1 MSARSFRS
9 VFMVASCAGA
19 ALGCYL
25 VSLRVASER
34 ASLEDVETK
43 IVLAQRDMRM
53 LQTEIG
59 TRGRLS
65 QLERWNAGAFA
76 LSAPSA
82 DQFLKG
88 SFELDRLEQP
98 QQKVDFHAPVVL
110 ASAPAP
116 AKQPSVGE
124 PATDDSGAVPPA
136 HVGMAAGALLHEA
149 SLKTETREVP
159 ARPVV
164 TLPQTTA
171 KPTGKP
177 ATAAKPA
184 SSKPVK
190 KPDLAAAQPIRE
202 HMAKERTATQSA
214 AAKVR
219 ARKGGDEPA
228 GKVAA
233 KTRETASPKF
243 AAKKSVDKPVVVTAR
258 AMTKSVRLAKVDPLA
273 PLPAKHSGHSKDF
286 AAER

>member
-1 MSARSFRS
+1 MSTRSFRS

-43 IVLAQRDMRM
+43 IVLAQREMRL

-88 SFELDRLEQP
+88 SFELARLEQP

-116 AKQPSVGE
+116 VKQPSVGQAE
-124 PATDDSGAVPPA
+124 TDDSGAPA
-136 HVGMAAGALLHEA
+136 PAAAAAPAPAPTGMAARSLLHEA
-149 SLKTETREVP
+149 SLSTETREVP
-159 ARPVV
+159 ARRVV
-164 TLPQTTA
+164 ALPQA
-171 KPTGKP
+171 
-177 ATAAKPA
+177 AAKPMGTLA
-184 SSKPVK
+184 AAAKPVPSRPMK
-190 KPDLAAAQPIRE
+190 KQDLAAAQ
-202 HMAKERTATQSA
+202 HLQ
-214 AAKVR
+214 
-219 ARKGGDEPA
+219 
-228 GKVAA
+228 KVAEKPLLTSSA
-233 KTRETASPKF
+233 TRSHAP
-243 AAKKSVDKPVVVTAR
+243 AKKSVDKLALVTAR
-258 AMTKSVRLAKVDPLA
+258 TMTKPVRLAKVDPLA
-273 PLPAKHSGHSKDF
+273 PLPAKHSGHSKDI

>member
-34 ASLEDVETK
+34 AQLEDVENR
-43 IVLAQRDMRM
+43 IVVAQTDMRV

-76 LSAPSA
+76 LSAPNA

-88 SFELDRLEQP
+88 GFELAKLTQP
-98 QQKVDFHAPVVL
+98 ERKVEFKAPVYL
-110 ASAPAP
+110 ASAPGPEKQAIGAP
-116 AKQPSVGE
+116 E
-124 PATDDSGAVPPA
+124 TDDSGAPA
-136 HVGMAAGALLHEA
+136 VTSGPSSLLHEA

-159 ARPVV
+159 AP
-164 TLPQTTA
+164 TAAALPQAVAISTDR
-171 KPTGKP
+171 P

-184 SSKPVK
+184 
-190 KPDLAAAQPIRE
+190 
-202 HMAKERTATQSA
+202 H
-214 AAKVR
+214 
-219 ARKGGDEPA
+219 
-228 GKVAA
+228 
-233 KTRETASPKF
+233 
-243 AAKKSVDKPVVVTAR
+243 KKSVDKPGLAAAHVAKTSEPKPKAKIVVAALKVPPKKSVDKPKVVTGR
-258 AMTKSVRLAKVDPLA
+258 ALTKPVHLAKVDPLA
-273 PLPAKHSGHSKDF
+273 PVPAKHSGHSKDVR
-286 AAER
+286 AD